1 MSGPPQSTS
10 VSVPFFIPSPQLG
23 ALQMSG
29 FPDVSQIPLWQSLGS
44 THFKPLAHGPQV
56 VPPQSLSV
64 SPGSSILFW
73 QEFGPH
79 CPLLQTWVAMQSET
93 LLHFCPSAQRGHPAA
108 VPPQS
113 TSLSF
118 PFLTPSAG
126 LQVGAMHRHGGAGQL
141 FPVPQTPLVQSP
153 GTAQFMPS
161 AHFLPGAQLPPQ
173 STLVSVPF
181 FTESPQ
187 LGAWQLHGG
196 AGQLFITPHTPLWQ
210 SPPQLHGRDTS
221 QRAQGPSP
229 AAQLVVPPPQS
240 ISDSVPF
247 FTTSK
252 QVGA

>member
-64 SPGSSILFW
+64 SPGSSVIFW

-79 CPLLQTWVAMQSET
+79 CPLLHTWVAMQSET

-118 PFLTPSAG
+118 PFLTPSGG
-126 LQVGAMHRHGGAGQL
+126 LQSGAMHRQGGAGQL

-153 GTAQFMPS
+153 GTAQFLPS

-173 STLVSVPF
+173 SISVSVPF

-187 LGAWQLHGG
+187 LDA
-196 AGQLFITPHTPLWQ
+196 
-210 SPPQLHGRDTS
+210 
-221 QRAQGPSP
+221 
-229 AAQLVVPPPQS
+229 
-240 ISDSVPF
+240 
-247 FTTSK
+247 
-252 QVGA
+252 